1 MREKPFQGG
10 RDAGVAANMEVAL
23 ERACKLLEVAED
35 THHNR
40 SFIARKIIDAVEMG
54 QTTLS
59 DLTDVGTKAV
69 GMLHAIKSPGQGG
82 GTLA

>member
-1 MREKPFQGG
+1 
-10 RDAGVAANMEVAL
+10 MEVAL
-23 ERACKLLEVAED
+23 ERACKLLEPAQD
-35 THHNR
+35 NHHNR

-54 QTTLS
+54 QTTLG

-69 GMLHAIKSPGQGG
+69 GQLNAIKSPGQGG